1 MGGDCAF
8 GADDLESRCTI
19 KKEGS
24 VMFRTN
30 FKAQC
35 RTGGNG
41 CRGRDIP
48 IGTDLFKGQRSRSDE
63 IYCTIIREIAKHT
76 PELCQLIM
84 NAGGIGAVIDYIGET
99 KGMVRLPGIAMLGY
113 VAAHSETLAMAV
125 IMSKGVSQLAII
137 LSEEQEDRINA
148 ATVWALGQIGGHT
161 PEHAKAIAVSNVLPR
176 LLESYTS
183 PESSEDLQTKSKAAL
198 KKILQKC
205 VYLPALEPL
214 LHDAPSNIL
223 QHVVAQYSKVLP
235 HDPAARRLFVTSG
248 GLKKVQE
255 IKSEPET
262 ALCEYIREIN
272 TCFPEE
278 IVRYYSPGYSEQ
290 LLQRVECF
298 KPPDGCQTISV
309 PDNLCKEGIN
319 TSPSQN

>member
-1 MGGDCAF
+1 
-8 GADDLESRCTI
+8 
-19 KKEGS
+19 
-24 VMFRTN
+24 
-30 FKAQC
+30 
-35 RTGGNG
+35 
-41 CRGRDIP
+41 
-48 IGTDLFKGQRSRSDE
+48 
-63 IYCTIIREIAKHT
+63 
-76 PELCQLIM
+76 M

-223 QHVVAQYSKVLP
+223 QHVVAQYSKS
-235 HDPAARRLFVTSG
+235 D
-248 GLKKVQE
+248 
-255 IKSEPET
+255 PET

-290 LLQRVECF
+290 LLQRVECY
-298 KPPDGCQTISV
+298 KPSDGCQTISV

>member
-1 MGGDCAF
+1 
-8 GADDLESRCTI
+8 
-19 KKEGS
+19 
-24 VMFRTN
+24 MFCQGHSY
-30 FKAQC
+30 KAHISYF
-35 RTGGNG
+35 N
-41 CRGRDIP
+41 
-48 IGTDLFKGQRSRSDE
+48 
-63 IYCTIIREIAKHT
+63 
-76 PELCQLIM
+76 
-84 NAGGIGAVIDYIGET
+84 
-99 KGMVRLPGIAMLGY
+99 
-113 VAAHSETLAMAV
+113 HSF
-125 IMSKGVSQLAII
+125 
-137 LSEEQEDRINA
+137 
-148 ATVWALGQIGGHT
+148 
-161 PEHAKAIAVSNVLPR
+161 R

-298 KPPDGCQTISV
+298 KPSDGCQTISV

>member
-1 MGGDCAF
+1 
-8 GADDLESRCTI
+8 
-19 KKEGS
+19 
-24 VMFRTN
+24 
-30 FKAQC
+30 
-35 RTGGNG
+35 
-41 CRGRDIP
+41 
-48 IGTDLFKGQRSRSDE
+48 
-63 IYCTIIREIAKHT
+63 
-76 PELCQLIM
+76 
-84 NAGGIGAVIDYIGET
+84 
-99 KGMVRLPGIAMLGY
+99 MVRLPGIAMLGY

-125 IMSKGVSQLAII
+125 IMSKGLSFYKMKVLSLKLNQVSVSWQSYCQRSRRTASTQQPFGHLAR
-137 LSEEQEDRINA
+137 LAVTHQN
-148 ATVWALGQIGGHT
+148 T
-161 PEHAKAIAVSNVLPR
+161 PKLLLFPMFCQGNLFLENKRFLIVIFR

-235 HDPAARRLFVTSG
+235 NDPAARRLFVTSG

-255 IKSEPET
+255 IKTEPET

-290 LLQRVECF
+290 LLQRVECY
-298 KPPDGCQTISV
+298 KPSDGCQTISV

>member
-1 MGGDCAF
+1 
-8 GADDLESRCTI
+8 
-19 KKEGS
+19 
-24 VMFRTN
+24 
-30 FKAQC
+30 
-35 RTGGNG
+35 
-41 CRGRDIP
+41 
-48 IGTDLFKGQRSRSDE
+48 
-63 IYCTIIREIAKHT
+63 
-76 PELCQLIM
+76 
-84 NAGGIGAVIDYIGET
+84 
-99 KGMVRLPGIAMLGY
+99 MVRLPGIAMLGY

-125 IMSKGVSQLAII
+125 IMSKGTETSLPKLIDHNLIQKRCQSTGDYTLRGARGSHQRSYCLGTWPDWWSHARTRQSYCRFQCFAKVNANESL
-137 LSEEQEDRINA
+137 LGIN
-148 ATVWALGQIGGHT
+148 
-161 PEHAKAIAVSNVLPR
+161 EHYFR

-290 LLQRVECF
+290 LLQRVECY
-298 KPPDGCQTISV
+298 KPSDGCQTISV